1 MQGQLGRM
9 LQKCNEQVRRCLSRS
24 ILKNTWVLLILS
36 LIQKKAFLIRS
47 SENEI
52 FPMMGRSV
60 TIWSKTKRSP
70 WLLRERN
77 MLQRCAWVS
86 LEVLQR
92 CASSFLKCHKTG
104 EMGGSWLIRTHSE
117 QFTCDQRFHYRQQ
130 HRPLYE
136 YCKVTFFIASDEILI
151 GNTSE
156 KLRYMQLPNF
166 ASENLKFVAYLP
178 KQTARDA
185 IIS

>member
-1 MQGQLGRM
+1 MSKFNDAFQGLCW
-9 LQKCNEQVRRCLSRS
+9 KYLS
-24 ILKNTWVLLILS
+24 ITYLKSYT
-36 LIQKKAFLIRS
+36 KKAFLIRP

-52 FPMMGRSV
+52 FPIMGRSV

-104 EMGGSWLIRTHSE
+104 EMGGSWLIWTHSE
-117 QFTCDQRFHYRQQ
+117 QFTCDQRFHCGQK

-136 YCKVTFFIASDEILI
+136 YCNFTFFIAYRWNLNRKYTRKAEIH
-151 GNTSE
+151 
-156 KLRYMQLPNF
+156 
-166 ASENLKFVAYLP
+166 
-178 KQTARDA
+178 A
-185 IIS
+185 IAEFC